1 MKMKLC
7 FLIIPRL
14 LNPNVPTDIVKSISE
29 SSNWEHLNIWAQ
41 DSCNF
46 GLSIAQ
52 YYLVLIS
59 PVVNLQGTFFC
70 WKVGSVPKIY
80 DIYCLSTRA
89 KDMGNGIAMCTR
101 PEKQKR
107 AILSLHSVRCMHAV
121 IQKFATIHFGISKKS
136 KVFDV
141 RCQKLSPKCKS

>member
-1 MKMKLC
+1 MKLC

-101 PEKQKR
+101 PEKQKKSDSLP
-107 AILSLHSVRCMHAV
+107 AI
-121 IQKFATIHFGISKKS
+121 TIFCFEVKKHQGRPSTNVYFGG
-136 KVFDV
+136 
-141 RCQKLSPKCKS
+141 